1 MHHPGIRVITLVS
14 AKRPYIHLQRSEKPC
29 RHKNKRQKRFFGGL
43 QMAEMQ
49 LFAKM

>member
-1 MHHPGIRVITLVS
+1 MHHPGIPVITLVS
-14 AKRPYIHLQRSEKPC
+14 AKRAYVHIRRGRKSC